1 MKNKSTVKQNEKW
14 ELFHIAPFH
23 LFCEYVVC
31 FAIFVFAYTDS

>member
-23 LFCEYVVC
+23 LFCEYVY
-31 FAIFVFAYTDS
+31 IFVFAYTDS